1 MSPNTYHAVPAGDA
15 RDGLKAGSDTSPSD
29 TDKSLFRLSDAYEL
43 MSEKSHNS
51 VSLRAAEQV
60 RIDFISSTVTV
71 MDLPPPVVEL
81 DEASAHV
88 FIGHRSQSAPPT
100 ASQKLTLEE
109 LEEAFSWI

>member
-43 MSEKSHNS
+43 MSEKGHNS

-71 MDLPPPVVEL
+71 MDLPPPVV
-81 DEASAHV
+81 
-88 FIGHRSQSAPPT
+88 GHRSQSAPPT